1 MSTRHRAFTFRQVA
15 NLSTTVARSMRA
27 ERARRGWTQDE
38 LAERLGWTRA
48 AVASI
53 ETERRTLAL
62 DDVPT
67 ICQAFGVGLKD
78 LLTGL
83 DDELWRAL
91 DV

>member
-1 MSTRHRAFTFRQVA
+1 MA
-15 NLSTTVARSMRA
+15 NLSTTIARSMRA

-38 LAERLGWTRA
+38 LASRLGWTRA

-62 DDVPT
+62 DDVPAV
-67 ICQAFGVGLKD
+67 CEAFSLSLTD

-83 DDELWRAL
+83 DDDLRRAL